1 MWKRSR
7 HRDANLHMRG
17 GVLYSH
23 CCVCPSRPHWH
34 QQSRD
39 HSCTLEPDPSA
50 SWQSDWVSRLLDAG
64 TLQRL
69 PQRNRNPNSRLDDDS
84 HTRGAADI
92 KCRRQH
98 WMAMVCSSFKI
109 QIRVGPYLT
118 FFSIERELIKYPMT
132 SSHGAQSPFQK
143 LSHTV

>member
-1 MWKRSR
+1 
-7 HRDANLHMRG
+7 MRIYTWAG

-23 CCVCPSRPHWH
+23 CSVCPSRPHWH

-39 HSCTLEPDPSA
+39 HRCTLEPDPSA

-118 FFSIERELIKYPMT
+118 FFLLNENWLSILWLLLMEPRAHSKSWVTQFRNIMN
-132 SSHGAQSPFQK
+132 H
-143 LSHTV
+143 V